1 MDDNKTALT
10 DRLWLGIS
18 RAYKNNKTPFLA
30 ALLTGLLAHGFA
42 FTNKLLNHDEIES
55 LFGKGATVTSGR
67 WGLELVKVLFPDWS
81 MPWIYGLLSVV
92 LLAIS
97 VCLIVRILGIQ
108 SKPLQALL
116 GALMLAFPSVT
127 GTFCFMFTSSAYALA
142 FLFAVGSVY
151 VYMFARK
158 LRLPLSVLLLVAAL
172 GIYQAYIS
180 VAACLYMLLM
190 IEDVLDKDASPVR
203 IVLFGLKALA
213 MMAVSIAVY
222 YGITQLVFLVTGAEF
237 NSYVTDNVN
246 GSVSLLRRVRMAYDS
261 FLYVFEFRNFALITT
276 EASRYI
282 HIILSALILLGL
294 GAIAWRNRKPLNT
307 ALLLVLIALL
317 PLAIECMYLIMSKES
332 IHTLVIYSFTTVYML
347 AIIVIERLPGRA
359 GRVYRDALSLL
370 LAVVALANVYYA
382 NMVYLKLDL
391 QYENASAF
399 YTSLCAQIKDTDGF
413 DENSR
418 LAVIGQLDNLLYIPE
433 ELDTE
438 LMMGPAHDLVN
449 IYSRENFFRYYLGF
463 EIPFASEDELA
474 MLENDSRVAAMSE
487 YPYYGSVQKID
498 DYIVVKL
505 G

>member
-10 DRLWLGIS
+10 DRLWLGIG

-30 ALLTGLLAHGFA
+30 ALFTGLLAHGFA

-81 MPWIYGLLSVV
+81 MPWIYGIISVV
-92 LLAIS
+92 LLAVS

-127 GTFCFMFTSSAYALA
+127 GTFCFMFTSSSYALA

-151 VYMFARK
+151 VYRFLRK
-158 LRLPLSVLLLVAAL
+158 LRLPLSAVLLVAAL

-190 IEDVLDKDASPVR
+190 IEDTLDKDSSPVQ

-213 MMAVSIAVY
+213 LMAVSIAIY

-282 HIILSALILLGL
+282 HIIIGALILLGL
-294 GAIAWRNRKPLNT
+294 GALAWRNRKPLT
-307 ALLLVLIALL
+307 AALL
-317 PLAIECMYLIMSKES
+317 M
-332 IHTLVIYSFTTVYML
+332 
-347 AIIVIERLPGRA
+347 
-359 GRVYRDALSLL
+359 
-370 LAVVALANVYYA
+370 AVVVLVNVYYA

-399 YTSLCAQIKDTDGF
+399 YTSLCAQIKATEGF

-418 LAVIGQLDNLLYIPE
+418 LAVIGQQDNLMYIPD

-438 LMMGPAHDLVN
+438 LMLGPAHDLVN

-463 EIPFASEDELA
+463 DIPFADDAELEK
-474 MLENDSRVAAMSE
+474 LENDSRVAAMSE

>member
-1 MDDNKTALT
+1 MDNKTALT
-10 DRLWLGIS
+10 DRLWLGIG

-30 ALLTGLLAHGFA
+30 ALFTGLLAHGFA

-67 WGLELVKVLFPDWS
+67 WGLELVKLLFPDWS

-92 LLAIS
+92 LLAVS
-97 VCLIVRILGIQ
+97 VCLIVRILSIR

-151 VYMFARK
+151 VYMFGRK
-158 LRLPLSVLLLVAAL
+158 LRLPLSVVLLAAAL

-190 IEDVLDKDASPVR
+190 IEDALDKDASPVQ
-203 IVLFGLKALA
+203 IVLFGLRALA
-213 MMAVSIAVY
+213 LMAVSIAIY
-222 YGITQLVFLVTGAEF
+222 YGITQLVF

-246 GSVSLLRRVRMAYDS
+246 GSESLLRRVRIAYDS
-261 FLYVFEFRNFALITT
+261 FLYVFEFRNFALIST

-282 HIILSALILLGL
+282 HIVLGALILLGL
-294 GAIAWRNRKPLNT
+294 GGIAWRNRKLLNA
-307 ALLLVLIALL
+307 ALLFVLIALL

-332 IHTLVIYSFTTVYML
+332 IHTLVIYSFTAVYML
-347 AIIVIERLPGRA
+347 AIIVIERLPGRS
-359 GRVYRDALSLL
+359 GRVYEDAVSLL
-370 LAVVALANVYYA
+370 LAVAALANVYYA

-399 YTSLCAQIKDTDGF
+399 YTSLCAQIKDTEGF
-413 DENSR
+413 DENSK
-418 LAVIGQLDNLLYIPE
+418 LAILGYQDNLLYIPQ

-438 LMMGPAHDLVN
+438 LMMGSVHDLVN

-463 EIPFASEDELA
+463 DVPFADDEE
-474 MLENDSRVAAMSE
+474 LEKLETDSRVAAMSE

>member
-1 MDDNKTALT
+1 MDENKTALT
-10 DRLWLGIS
+10 DRLWLGIG

-30 ALLTGLLAHGFA
+30 ALFTGLLSHGFA

-67 WGLELVKVLFPDWS
+67 WGLEVVKVLFPDWS
-81 MPWIYGLLSVV
+81 MPWLYGLISVV
-92 LLAIS
+92 LLAVS
-97 VCLIVRILGIQ
+97 VCLIVRILGIK

-116 GALMLAFPSVT
+116 GALMISFPSVT

-151 VYMFARK
+151 VYRFARK
-158 LRLPLSVLLLVAAL
+158 LRLPLSVVLLVAAL

-180 VAACLYMLLM
+180 VAACLFLLLM
-190 IEDVLDKDASPVR
+190 IEDALDKDSSPVQ
-203 IVLFGLKALA
+203 IVLFGLRALA
-213 MMAVSIAVY
+213 LMAVSIAIY
-222 YGITQLVFLVTGAEF
+222 YGITQLVFLATGAQF

-246 GSVSLLRRVRMAYDS
+246 GSISLLRRVRIAYDS

-276 EASRYI
+276 EASRYV
-282 HIILSALILLGL
+282 HIILGALILLGL
-294 GAIAWRNRKPLNT
+294 GSIAWRNRRPLNA

-317 PLAIECMYLIMSKES
+317 PLARECMYLIMSQES
-332 IHTLVIYSFTTVYML
+332 IHTLVIYSFTAVYML
-347 AIIVIERLPGRA
+347 AFIVIERLPGRA
-359 GRVYRDALSLL
+359 YKDAAALL
-370 LAVVALANVYYA
+370 LAAAALANVYYA

-391 QYENASAF
+391 QYKNASAF
-399 YTSLCAQIKDTDGF
+399 YTSLCAQIKDTEGF
-413 DENSR
+413 DENSK
-418 LAVIGQLDNLLYIPE
+418 LAVIGYQDNLLYIPE

-438 LMMGPAHDLVN
+438 LLMGPAHDLVN

-463 EIPFASEDELA
+463 DVPFADDAELER
-474 MLENDSRVAAMSE
+474 LENDSRVLAMSE